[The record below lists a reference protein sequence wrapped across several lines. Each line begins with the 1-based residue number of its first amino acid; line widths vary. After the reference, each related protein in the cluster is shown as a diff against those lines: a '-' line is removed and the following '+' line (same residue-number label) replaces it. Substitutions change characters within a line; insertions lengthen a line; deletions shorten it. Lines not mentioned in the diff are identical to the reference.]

1 MTEIGKSRIAVYNL
15 LKEKPLFDYFE
26 NEQINVLI
34 LGTGWIGNE
43 AFKCIFAN
51 GQYPHVTLNITVGS
65 KNANEYCEKALEAMP
80 ELANFAQINGVE
92 PSKDNYANIFFK
104 EVDIPLITDQ
114 GISLEVLKTLVDN
127 PEKLNYIIIAL
138 GDDENNGLLAHAL
151 ADTLKDNI
159 KLIINYY
166 SNSEIALGENNFVN
180 RFSLVDGFE
189 SSELFK
195 LANNINYFYSSV
207 KQDANYDDIS
217 QSFAEQY
224 VAEFVNEDEGEY
236 SPFAFI
242 GKKKAYGVDS
252 SIASALHIYTKLDYL
267 KSKTG
272 CEDVINELCQHIK
285 NKDKLYYELVCLE
298 HRRWN
303 AFMIIRGYRYPNKQE
318 IDDLECNRRDDEKRL
333 HLCLCTCLDGPSTF
347 KKDKKGW
354 NNNPNL
360 KSELDAAS
368 YLNYLKNKN
377 KGEENRKEIEELLD
391 KIKENSASASLFIL
405 SVNRLIS
412 NNDNAYLFYL
422 SEYNKAKNIYSIRD
436 LVEELN
442 ELLKPMVEANKKVD
456 FLAIDEQIIDM
467 IPFCFELLNGRRDVV
482 IFVNGPIVS
491 EAYLPL
497 ALLAKQVTF
506 VQINEEFDVKNQN
519 KYLKEFYEN
528 HHGNNVIVEVK
539 PLNKEEGLIAAFKSL
554 SKNKNTVLG
563 LSKSL
568 NLKDSV
574 PLIVEFK
581 NDYPIAIFDID
592 KNSVLDFSGQIN
604 VASYSNLKISIGD
617 IILLLNGEYHDNDS
631 VYKVLPPYEIF
642 EKSGFVSYYLRNREK
657 WNGYGCICEK
667 MFDAKKRIPCFVKI
681 DSLDLPELVSILA
694 KMKIVKKLNEVGD
707 KFEIID
713 MDTFNLFFTG
723 EEYDPNIRNM
733 VEVSKGGNALEIIV
747 YYYTIWTGLFSD
759 VQPDV
764 DFRWGFEHGV
774 YTRNELDVVALP
786 LESTRPLLISVK
798 SCQQIT
804 REFIYEIK
812 SHSIIFDAIP
822 ILVARGKEAT
832 DPYIQQRAKASGVS
846 IVYADDLV
854 NGSKYKTILKN
865 IIDSYKE

>member
-80 ELANFAQINGVE
+80 ELANFAQINGVQ

-104 EVDIPLITDQ
+104 EVDIPQITGQ
-114 GISLEVLKTLVDN
+114 GISLDVLKTLVDN
-127 PEKLNYIIIAL
+127 PEELNYIIIAL
-138 GDDENNGLLAHAL
+138 GDDENNELLAHAL
-151 ADTLKDNI
+151 ADTLKDNK

-166 SNSEIALGENNFVN
+166 SNSEKTLGEDSLVN
-180 RFSLVDGFE
+180 QFSLVDGFE

-207 KQDANYDDIS
+207 KQDANYDGIS
-217 QSFAEQY
+217 QSFAKQY
-224 VAEFVNEDEGEY
+224 VDEFVNEDEGEY

-252 SIASALHIYTKLDYL
+252 SIASALHIYTKLNYL
-267 KSKTG
+267 KNKTK
-272 CEDVINELCQHIK
+272 CKDAIKELCLRIK
-285 NKDKLYYELVCLE
+285 NKDSLYYELVCLE

-303 AFMIIRGYRYPNKQE
+303 AFMIIRGYRYPNEQE
-318 IDDLECNRRDDEKRL
+318 KKELGCSRKDDEKRL
-333 HLCLCTCLDGPSTF
+333 HWCLCTCLDGPSTF
-347 KKDKKGW
+347 QRDKKSW
-354 NNNPNL
+354 NNPNL
-360 KSELDAAS
+360 KSDLDEAS
-368 YLNYLKNKN
+368 YRHYYNCKN
-377 KGEENRKEIEELLD
+377 KGDENREEVEELLG
-391 KIKENSASASLFIL
+391 KIKENSAFASLFLL
-405 SVNRLIS
+405 SVNRLIAD
-412 NNDNAYLFYL
+412 NDNAYLFYL
-422 SEYNKAKNIYSIRD
+422 SEYNKAKNIRSIRD

-497 ALLAKQVTF
+497 ALLANKATF

-539 PLNKEEGLIAAFKSL
+539 PLNKEKGLIATFNSL

-568 NLKDSV
+568 TLKDTVSLV
-574 PLIVEFK
+574 AEFK
-581 NDYPIAIFDID
+581 NDYPIAVFDID
-592 KNSVLDFSGQIN
+592 KNSILDFSGRIN
-604 VASYSNLKISIGD
+604 VASYSNLKISIED
-617 IILLLNGEYHDNDS
+617 IILLLNGKYVDNS
-631 VYKVLPPYEIF
+631 VYKLLPSYDVF
-642 EKSGFVSYYLRNREK
+642 DKSGFIGFYLRNRAN
-657 WNGYGCICEK
+657 WNGSRKICQEMFKAKANNPCSVCINQ
-667 MFDAKKRIPCFVKI
+667 
-681 DSLDLPELVSILA
+681 LDLPSLVSILET
-694 KMKIVKKLNEVGD
+694 MNVVKKLNEVGD
-707 KFEIID
+707 MFEILD
-713 MDTFNLFFTG
+713 MNTFDLLFTG
-723 EEYDPNIRNM
+723 EEYDEKEGKT
-733 VEVSKGGNALEIIV
+733 VEVAKEGNAFEVIT
-747 YYYTIWTGLFSD
+747 YYQTLWTGLFSD
-759 VQPDV
+759 VQPNV

-774 YTRNELDVVALP
+774 YTRNELDVVAVP

-822 ILVARGKEAT
+822 ILVIRGKDTIDDFVKA
-832 DPYIQQRAKASGVS
+832 RAKASGVS
-846 IVYADDLV
+846 IICADDLV
-854 NGSKYKTILKN
+854 NGQKYKNMLKG
-865 IIDSYKE
+865 IINSYKE